1 MANLLKQANFKAPKI
16 AWDGSVK
23 TAKQRKKE
31 IDVLIETGY
40 NPKDIAIF
48 MIYNYELDY
57 NELEEKR
64 AYCFKWGV
72 QVSDCRYRPL
82 DRLDDGYNPNKT
94 SGQTNKDYHI
104 NHIGQI
110 KKLELL
116 EEC

>member
-1 MANLLKQANFKAPKI
+1 MVLLKLLSN
-16 AWDGSVK
+16 V
-23 TAKQRKKE
+23 KKE
-31 IDVLIETGY
+31 IDVLIEAGY

-104 NHIGQI
+104 NHN
-110 KKLELL
+110 
-116 EEC
+116 